1 MSEDTCESRT
11 AVGTVVRVIFFVAT
25 IALALVVVVATKGS
39 FGRLG
44 SLHFRMLWLL
54 FVGLAIQI
62 VLEVVEFPKDRIDD
76 VGIGILLL
84 SYVAILGFCVVNRKV
99 KGMTLIGVGVAL
111 NVLVIALNQGMPTKD
126 DVRQRNGREVHVP
139 IEQTVKHRPEEDD
152 DLLGFLGDVIT
163 APGLS
168 NQQFSIGDIVMGLGI
183 VDLCFEGSR
192 VPRRRGVARA
202 TPSAQS
208 S

>member
-1 MSEDTCESRT
+1 VSEDTCESRT

-39 FGRLG
+39 FSRLG

-163 APGLS
+163 APGLP

-192 VPRRRGVARA
+192 VPRRRGARRVE
-202 TPSAQS
+202 TQQG
-208 S
+208 